1 MNKMRGEDT
10 LNSWAQLDRSY
21 DKFTERTSFTG
32 TTAEGLYKKEKD
44 AGTFQK
50 VEPPAGSQTTRQR
63 HQMKYDFMPESA

>member
-50 VEPPAGSQTTRQR
+50 VEPPAGS
-63 HQMKYDFMPESA
+63 